1 MLNNRKWVKY
11 GKNREKQEIFKW
23 LIIRTMNYFI
33 SLWFPWLVPA
43 LALGGKEAIDNIH
56 ILKTIPYIEMSPNLS
71 GIWNKCNNRLLT
83 KRDNAQT
90 AFPANLLK
98 GSQRVHWKRVVNFAL
113 FFYARSNSATI
124 NRRISSTRTN
134 RDSAGQMRTL
144 FSAYPNIAY
153 LVAIF
158 GRDYSRNH

>member
-98 GSQRVHWKRVVNFAL
+98 GSQRVHWKRMVNFAL
-113 FFYARSNSATI
+113 FFYARFQFCNQWLRNFIPT
-124 NRRISSTRTN
+124 
-134 RDSAGQMRTL
+134 GQFQTAQDKCGHSFL
-144 FSAYPNIAY
+144 PIQ
-153 LVAIF
+153 I
-158 GRDYSRNH
+158 